1 MEIDGDEKLSDLEKK
16 VKLVNDMIE
25 DKELQNR
32 EMFLKL
38 VKLEKDFEK
47 VR

>member
-32 EMFLKL
+32 EMFLKV